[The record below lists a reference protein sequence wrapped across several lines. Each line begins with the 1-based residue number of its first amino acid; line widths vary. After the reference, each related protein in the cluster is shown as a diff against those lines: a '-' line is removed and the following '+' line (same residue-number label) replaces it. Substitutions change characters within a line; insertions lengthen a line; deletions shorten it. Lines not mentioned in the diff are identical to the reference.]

1 MRMKASVF
9 RFCHFVTFMIVYQ
22 ACIAQEMVSKSLPT
36 ERFLPSA
43 NLHHVARDSEGYMWY
58 ATEDGVCR
66 DNGYQVD
73 VFRRDYR
80 HPDFWRS
87 NYMVEFAIGLD
98 DKIWVVT
105 LDGLYYIDKTDYRA
119 REVVHD
125 SIQPH
130 LLDNVCVS
138 SDSSVW
144 VLSGRHVFRLSSEGY
159 VRKVYYLNHQ
169 SDDGHYSSVIHEDS
183 KRRLWLYEC
192 HGGVRRYDAKTDSF
206 VRCAWDCP
214 NEPHGGF
221 YEDKRNRCFWIGTW
235 GNGIIK
241 YVLGKTDA
249 DHQVIMQ
256 PCTYEGRTLSE
267 SKGKVI
273 DFTCDGKTIWCAAM
287 DGFYAYDIKDDGTL
301 SPRPIDHLLPP
312 GKKVFAAPYTD
323 AQKNIWVASYSPRT
337 FILSPREEGW
347 QRFAIP
353 PVQRE
358 TGVEMM
364 VESAVRDTDEMVW
377 LWHLRF
383 GLVLWN
389 PLTDETNIVLDR
401 QHQSMGSA
409 LLERR
414 GAGNVW
420 SAEGSKVVMLWH
432 EGMRVQRQEVVD
444 VKCPIRC
451 LLDAGNKG
459 LWIGTDSGI
468 FYYDSTTSVLRPYAE
483 QLGSVTCMHLSK
495 NGQHL
500 YFLSSEKG
508 VGMVNIREDAVRWLP
523 KPSKERFTSLAV
535 SSADELWIG
544 TDMGSVYHYDASLDS
559 LLRDSDA
566 SLADGS
572 GIMQL
577 ALDGKGH
584 LWVLASQS
592 LKEYSP
598 HHKTFRMIQADDDG
612 VDLDYF
618 LCMGVSSD
626 DWEENIYVGGAG
638 GLCLFVPTVAL
649 DERESMPVP
658 VFTSVVVGGVKRI
671 LCRGEGEVRLSP
683 DDVSLYVNFSTLD
696 HLNSDHI
703 TYAYQLRRK
712 GSLEGVWIILPTG
725 KNTVHFAALPQGE
738 YELLVKATDRY
749 GNWGDDVAQLSVI
762 RLPAWWETWWS
773 YTLYIIIGVLIV
785 TSILYFYFRSRMQ
798 RMEIER
804 LVALAQEMR
813 KGQMIH
819 ETEKGAEEGGLTLSE
834 ETLQDAIRQEGNE
847 HTQASPAPVLSK
859 EDLKMLQRAKE
870 KVENHLDAPDYT
882 TEQFASDM
890 CMSRMSLYRKL
901 QRTTGQTPTEFVRM
915 VRLHAAAEMLR
926 TDGMPV
932 SEVASRSGF
941 SSPSYFTKCFKEAF
955 GVLPGEYR
963 R

>member
-1 MRMKASVF
+1 MKNLVF
-9 RFCHFVTFMIVYQ
+9 RFAHFVTFMLVYQ
-22 ACIAQEMVSKSLPT
+22 ACLSQEMVVKRLPT

-73 VFRRDYR
+73 VFRRDYL

-98 DKIWVVT
+98 DKIWVAT
-105 LDGLYYIDKTDYRA
+105 LDGLYYIDKKDYRA

-125 SIQPH
+125 SIQSH
-130 LLDNVCVS
+130 MLHNVCVS
-138 SDSSVW
+138 GDSSVW
-144 VLSGRHVFRLSSEGY
+144 VISGRHVVRLSADGQ
-159 VRKVYYLNHQ
+159 VRNTYRLNNRG
-169 SDDGHYSSVIHEDS
+169 DGVHYASTIHEDS
-183 KRRLWLYEC
+183 WHRLWLYEC
-192 HGGVRRYDAKTDSF
+192 HGGVRRYDAKADSF
-206 VRCAWDCP
+206 VRCAWNCP

-221 YEDKRNRCFWIGTW
+221 FEDKKNHCFWIGTW
-235 GNGIIK
+235 GSGIIK
-241 YVLGKTDA
+241 YVLGKTDE
-249 DHQVIMQ
+249 DHQVVMQ

-287 DGFYAYDIKDDGTL
+287 DGFYAYDITDEGTL
-301 SPRPIDHLLPP
+301 VPRPIDHLLPS

-337 FILSPREEGW
+337 FILSPQEEGW
-347 QRFAIP
+347 KRFAIP
-353 PVQRE
+353 SVQRE

-364 VESAVRDTDEMVW
+364 VENTLWDADDAVW

-383 GLVLWN
+383 GLALWN
-389 PLTDETNIVLDR
+389 TITDETNIVLDR
-401 QHQSMGSA
+401 QHQSMGSS

-414 GAGNVW
+414 GVGSVW
-420 SAEGSKVVMLWH
+420 SAEGNKVVMLWH
-432 EGMRVQRQEVVD
+432 EGMHVQRQEVAD
-444 VKCPIRC
+444 VGHPIRC
-451 LLDAGNKG
+451 LSDAGNKK
-459 LWIGTDSGI
+459 LWIGTDAGLFS
-468 FYYDSTTSVLRPYAE
+468 YDLATSVLRPCGE
-483 QLGSVTCMHLSK
+483 GMGSVTRLCQSK
-495 NGQHL
+495 DGTSL
-500 YFLSSEKG
+500 YFISSEKG
-508 VGMVNIREDAVRWLP
+508 PGRVDARNGAIRWLP
-523 KPSKERFTSLAV
+523 QSSKEGFTALAV
-535 SSADELWIG
+535 SPSNDLWMG
-544 TDMGSVYHYDASLDS
+544 TNMGSVYRYDASSDS
-559 LLRDSDA
+559 LLRDPDA
-566 SLADGS
+566 SLSDGS
-572 GIMQL
+572 DIIQL
-577 ALDGKGH
+577 AVDAKGH
-584 LWVLASQS
+584 LWVLASQC

-598 HHKTFRMIQADDDG
+598 HHKTFRTIKADDDG

-618 LCMGVSSD
+618 LCMGVNANI
-626 DWEENIYVGGAG
+626 WEEGVYVGGAG
-638 GLCLFVPTVAL
+638 GLCLFAPTAAL
-649 DERESMPVP
+649 DERKPMPVP
-658 VFTSVVVGGVKRI
+658 VFTSVVVGREKHI
-671 LCRGEGEVRLSP
+671 LCRGEREVTLSP

-696 HLNSDHI
+696 HLNVDHI

-712 GSLEGVWIILPTG
+712 GDAEGEWVVLSTG
-725 KNTVHFAALPQGE
+725 QNTANFTALPKGE

-749 GNWGDDVAQLSVI
+749 GNWGDEVAQLSIV

-773 YTLYIIIGVLIV
+773 YTFYIIISVLIV

-813 KGQMIH
+813 KGTMWH
-819 ETEKGAEEGGLTLSE
+819 DAEKTGENVGTPLSE
-834 ETLQDAIRQEGNE
+834 ESPQREAGHDVANE
-847 HTQASPAPVLSK
+847 SKAAPAPVLSK
-859 EDLKMLQRAKE
+859 EDLKLLQRAKE
-870 KVENHLDAPDYT
+870 KVESHLADSDYT

-901 QRTTGQTPTEFVRM
+901 QRITGQSPTEFVRM
-915 VRLHAAAEMLR
+915 VRLHVAAEMLR

-941 SSPSYFTKCFKEAF
+941 ASPSYFTKCFKEAF